1 MSEVFIWPEEV
12 AVPFTGTTN
21 LLKVATEAGIA
32 MAHLC
37 GGRAACSTCRVR
49 VVDGLDNLSERTP
62 AETAMATR
70 LDFPDEI
77 RLACQ
82 TEITDSLRLWRLV
95 LDDVDVEMAS
105 QLGQGHYAGPVG
117 REVEA
122 TVMFIDIAGFTT
134 MSENLPAY
142 DIVHVLNRFFNRAG
156 DAIEAYGG
164 HVDNYMGDGML
175 AVFGVRGEPD
185 HALDAVKAGLDTLEA
200 AASMSTY
207 LHRIYGH
214 EFNVRIGIGLGDVIF
229 GLMGAESSA
238 RETVIGD
245 VVNTASRLESANK
258 TTGTRLLV
266 TEDVHARTTD
276 SVEYGRQFD
285 LDLPGKGGHVVAFEV
300 LGLAQDPRPSPD
312 QP

>member
-1 MSEVFIWPEEV
+1 
-12 AVPFTGTTN
+12 
-21 LLKVATEAGIA
+21 
-32 MAHLC
+32 
-37 GGRAACSTCRVR
+37 
-49 VVDGLDNLSERTP
+49 
-62 AETAMATR
+62 
-70 LDFPDEI
+70 
-77 RLACQ
+77 
-82 TEITDSLRLWRLV
+82 
-95 LDDVDVEMAS
+95 
-105 QLGQGHYAGPVG
+105 
-117 REVEA
+117 
-122 TVMFIDIAGFTT
+122 
-134 MSENLPAY
+134 
-142 DIVHVLNRFFNRAG
+142 
-156 DAIEAYGG
+156 
-164 HVDNYMGDGML
+164 ML